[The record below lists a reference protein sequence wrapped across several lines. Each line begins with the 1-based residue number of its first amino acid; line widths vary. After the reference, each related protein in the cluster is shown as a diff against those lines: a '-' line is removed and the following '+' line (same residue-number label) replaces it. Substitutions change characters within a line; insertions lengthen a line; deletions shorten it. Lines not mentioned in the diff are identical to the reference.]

1 MLSLQ
6 SLFVPLLLL
15 AGLFGPGWLGVYLAE
30 DDSGRIMVSE
40 VVASSPAQK
49 AGLKAGDVILAID
62 GKSATSV
69 EAFIDVIK
77 TREAGSKVKL
87 TLGRDS
93 GDTVVEVT
101 LGERPA
107 DAESGPRTVSV
118 TPPARAL
125 ETTKVAEAKVTEQK
139 KAAEKAAEAKK
150 ADGAAVKT
158 GAAPG
163 VETKP
168 MGRPYLGLALEE
180 TDRGVMITEVLKD
193 GPAGKAKVP
202 TGQLLAIGD
211 AKIKTLADMDKA
223 MAGVQPGR
231 TLKLTVQGRAVET
244 IDVVVGSVGDGER
257 KSEVAAAPRAA
268 AAAAQAERA
277 KANAERVKVEAERA
291 KVAAQAKAE
300 EAAKTGKR
308 GDVVKLEDVTESKS
322 AAAADDPRAALRAA
336 RGKQPLALVF
346 GASWDASTK
355 ALRKSFDDDKV
366 KAALGERKV
375 LWFDTD
381 RFGALADE
389 FKVQQIP
396 HIVLLDKAGK
406 QQRAIEGF
414 QPAEAL
420 AAVVGAGEFVG
431 GQAPIPVRLPARAR
445 TAPAAAAQPDMKPEA
460 KPETKAEPKPQARTS
475 DRDLEQEIRELRM
488 EIRELRQTLRELLNE
503 RRRE

>member
-15 AGLFGPGWLGVYLAE
+15 AGWFGPGWLGVYLAE

-107 DAESGPRTVSV
+107 DAESGPRTVNV
-118 TPPARAL
+118 TPPARAT
-125 ETTKVAEAKVTEQK
+125 ETTKVAEAKAAEQK
-139 KAAEKAAEAKK
+139 KLVEKTAEAKK
-150 ADGAAVKT
+150 AEGAAVKT

-193 GPAGKAKVP
+193 GPAGKAKVDV
-202 TGQLLAIGD
+202 GQLLAIGD
-211 AKIKTLADMDKA
+211 VKIKTLADMDKA
-223 MAGVQPGR
+223 MAGVQPGQK
-231 TLKLTVQGRAVET
+231 LKLTVQGRAVET
-244 IDVVVGSVGDGER
+244 FDVVVGSTGEGER
-257 KSEVAAAPRAA
+257 KSEVAAAQRRTENAEQVEQAKAA
-268 AAAAQAERA
+268 LREAERA
-277 KANAERVKVEAERA
+277 KASADRAKAEAERA
-291 KVAAQAKAE
+291 KVVAEKAKAE
-300 EAAKTGKR
+300 EAAKTAKR
-308 GDVVKLEDVTESKS
+308 GDVVKLEDVTETKP

-396 HIVLLDKAGK
+396 HIVL
-406 QQRAIEGF
+406 Q
-414 QPAEAL
+414 
-420 AAVVGAGEFVG
+420 AASRDDRMPGAVGA
-431 GQAPIPVRLPARAR
+431 AP
-445 TAPAAAAQPDMKPEA
+445 
-460 KPETKAEPKPQARTS
+460 PQAAERGRPRVAA
-475 DRDLEQEIRELRM
+475 DAGEACLPRKQEG
-488 EIRELRQTLRELLNE
+488 
-503 RRRE
+503 